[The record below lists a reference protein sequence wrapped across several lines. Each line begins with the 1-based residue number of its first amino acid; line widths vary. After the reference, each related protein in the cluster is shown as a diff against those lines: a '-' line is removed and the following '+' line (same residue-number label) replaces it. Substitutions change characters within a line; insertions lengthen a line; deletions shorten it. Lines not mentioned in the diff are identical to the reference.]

1 MANGDDAAL
10 NELAALVRA
19 TFAAPLACIQATAAT
34 GTSVEGGSY
43 NAAPTCDALAPPLRK
58 TPSTTSSSSAPVVA
72 DASAW
77 KRVLLMVFRRYA
89 DHLVV
94 RGKLLNQEELLVSQF
109 CRVDAHGRPQPV
121 CVRIPESLALR
132 FVLPCDD
139 GPVERVGHNGVTAR
153 VTRAQA
159 YPGGSSSADV
169 SAVVV
174 MEPSD
179 SSSSHR
185 HHEREQSF
193 PAVSPSLWE
202 EPCLLTDLDTLYGFD
217 VRALLQANGY
227 QMIARLAAENDDA
240 ANAVISRTPA
250 FSDLRCTKVM
260 MQSYGIQTTI
270 GFESFA
276 MDPATKLLCAGEA
289 HPRSYI
295 SLGKAQK
302 RCWADERLTFGKEL
316 VAKGRLKDALVEFSS
331 CLKLEEAH
339 TEALFARGEA
349 LAALQHLPD
358 AIRDFEAVRRVDV
371 AFPGLDAALLRA
383 RGKLKHSRHV
393 ELPSSLPDKREFVS
407 AVAEREGRQLLSA
420 SKSRSRSNVDTRA
433 QDNMSRSRSRSRSS
447 LYKAADADPVLARA
461 AESKK
466 LERDRLRR
474 LLEEEVGAK
483 DTKEKRRSHRK
494 RLSRVHSSSEDEE
507 SDDSEHSTKKRKH
520 SSKKKK
526 KRKKHDKHKKKSSKT
541 HRKHRR
547 HSSSDG
553 DRSSDS
559 ESNSS
564 SSVRRSRRKKSS
576 SSKSKREESNRAP
589 SREAEPEEPLHPIL
603 QRQRHRIWN

>member
-19 TFAAPLACIQATAAT
+19 TFAAPLARIQATAA
-34 GTSVEGGSY
+34 VEGGG
-43 NAAPTCDALAPPLRK
+43 CDAASACDTLVPPLRK
-58 TPSTTSSSSAPVVA
+58 TPSTTNSSSAPVVA

-109 CRVDAHGRPQPV
+109 CRVDARGRPQPV

-139 GPVERVGHNGVTAR
+139 GPVARVGHNDVVAR
-153 VTRAQA
+153 VTRTQA

-179 SSSSHR
+179 SSNSHR

-217 VRALLQANGY
+217 VRALLQANGH
-227 QMIARLAAENDDA
+227 QMIARLAADNDDA

-260 MQSYGIQTTI
+260 MQNYGIQTTT

-276 MDPATKLLCAGEA
+276 MDPATKFLCAGEA

-331 CLKLEEAH
+331 CLKLEEEH

-349 LAALQHLPD
+349 LVALQHLPD

-407 AVAEREGRQLLSA
+407 AAAEREREGQQLSSA
-420 SKSRSRSNVDTRA
+420 YKSRSGSNVDTRA
-433 QDNMSRSRSRSRSS
+433 QDNTSRSRSRSRSS
-447 LYKAADADPVLARA
+447 LYKAADADPVPVRA
-461 AESKK
+461 ADSRK

-474 LLEEEVGAK
+474 LLEEEVRAK

-494 RLSRVHSSSEDEE
+494 RSSRARSSSEDEE

-526 KRKKHDKHKKKSSKT
+526 RKKHDKHKKKSSKT
-541 HRKHRR
+541 HRKHKRR
-547 HSSSDG
+547 SSSDD

-559 ESNSS
+559 ESSSS
-564 SSVRRSRRKKSS
+564 SSVRFRRKKSS
-576 SSKSKREESNRAP
+576 SSSKNKREESSRAP